1 MTTFKEIQA
10 YYNALKVAFQ
20 SKQESNTFNSDR
32 SHNATIFRFMLDNS
46 KAIKMYCGEL
56 SVFRQGFYDYVEKN
70 AEQGDGV
77 KIMDA
82 MSESLR
88 TFLAKDDTHLT
99 IIVEN
104 YTPELLKDVVVDE
117 FAEAVKRGQVE
128 LRQLGDDLS
137 FKKVLNH
144 FTVTDSK
151 IVRAEQSK
159 EEHSAVCT
167 MHDDVYYQMIDRSF
181 DKLYLLSNQYKNL

>member
-10 YYNALKVAFQ
+10 YYDALKVAFQ
-20 SKQESNTFNSDR
+20 SKQESNTFNNDR
-32 SHNATIFRFMLDNS
+32 SHNATVLRFMLDHS

-56 SVFRQGFYDYVEKN
+56 SVFRKGFYDHVEKN
-70 AEQGDGV
+70 AEQGDGEL
-77 KIMDA
+77 IMNEMDK
-82 MSESLR
+82 SLR
-88 TFLAKDDTHLT
+88 NFLSKDDTHLT

-167 MHDDVYYQMIDRSF
+167 MHDDAYYQMIDSF
-181 DKLYLLSNQYKNL
+181 FSKLYLLSSAV

>member
-10 YYNALKVAFQ
+10 YYNALNEAFQ
-20 SKQESNTFNSDR
+20 SQKESNTFNSDR

-167 MHDDVYYQMIDRSF
+167 MHDDAYYQMIDRSF

>member
-1 MTTFKEIQA
+1 MITYKDIQA
-10 YYNALKVAFQ
+10 YYNALKDAFQ
-20 SKQESNTFNSDR
+20 SQQESNTFNSDR

>member
-10 YYNALKVAFQ
+10 YYNALNVAFQ
-20 SKQESNTFNSDR
+20 SKQESNTFNNDR

-56 SVFRQGFYDYVEKN
+56 SVFRKGFYDHVEKN
-70 AEQGDGV
+70 AEQGEGV

-104 YTPELLKDVVVDE
+104 YTPGLLKDVVVDE
-117 FAEAVKRGQVE
+117 FAEAVKNGQVE

-167 MHDDVYYQMIDRSF
+167 MHDDTYYQMIDSF
-181 DKLYLLSNQYKNL
+181 FSKLYLLSSAV

>member
-10 YYNALKVAFQ
+10 YYDALKVAFQ
-20 SKQESNTFNSDR
+20 SKQESNTFNNDR
-32 SHNATIFRFMLDNS
+32 SHNATVLRFMLDNS

-117 FAEAVKRGQVE
+117 FAEAVKNGQVE

>member
-1 MTTFKEIQA
+1 MITYKDIQA
-10 YYNALKVAFQ
+10 YYDALNETFQ
-20 SKQESNTFNSDR
+20 SQKESNTFNNDR
-32 SHNATIFRFMLDNS
+32 SHNATVLRFMLDHS

-56 SVFRQGFYDYVEKN
+56 SVFRQGFYDHVKRN
-70 AEQGDGV
+70 AEKGEGV
-77 KIMDA
+77 KIMNA

-104 YTPELLKDVVVDE
+104 YTTELLKDVVVDE
-117 FAEAVKRGQVE
+117 FAEAVKNGQVE
-128 LRQLGDDLS
+128 LRKLGDDLT

-167 MHDDVYYQMIDRSF
+167 MHDDAYYQMIDRSF
-181 DKLYLLSNQYKNL
+181 DKLYLLSN

>member
-20 SKQESNTFNSDR
+20 SKQESNTFNNDR
-32 SHNATIFRFMLDNS
+32 SHNATVLRFMLDHS

-77 KIMDA
+77 EIMDA

-167 MHDDVYYQMIDRSF
+167 MHDDAYYQMIDKSF
-181 DKLYLLSNQYKNL
+181 NKLYLLSNQYKNL

>member
-10 YYNALKVAFQ
+10 YYDALKVAFQ
-20 SKQESNTFNSDR
+20 SKQESNTFNNDR
-32 SHNATIFRFMLDNS
+32 SHNATVLRFMLDNS

-70 AEQGDGV
+70 AEQGDGEL
-77 KIMDA
+77 IMNEMDK
-82 MSESLR
+82 SLR
-88 TFLAKDDTHLT
+88 NFLSKDDTHLT

-117 FAEAVKRGQVE
+117 FAEAVKNGQVE

-167 MHDDVYYQMIDRSF
+167 MHDDAYYQMIDKSF
-181 DKLYLLSNQYKNL
+181 NKLYLLSSAV

>member
-1 MTTFKEIQA
+1 MTTLKEIQA
-10 YYNALKVAFQ
+10 YYNALKDAFL
-20 SKQESNTFNSDR
+20 SKQESNTFNNDR
-32 SHNATIFRFMLDNS
+32 SHNATVLRFMLDHS

-56 SVFRQGFYDYVEKN
+56 SVFRQGFYDHVEKN
-70 AEQGDGV
+70 AEQGEGV

-117 FAEAVKRGQVE
+117 FAEAVKNGQVE

-167 MHDDVYYQMIDRSF
+167 MHDDAYYQMIDKSF
-181 DKLYLLSNQYKNL
+181 NKLYLLSNQYKNL

>member
-20 SKQESNTFNSDR
+20 SKQESNTFNNDR
-32 SHNATIFRFMLDNS
+32 SHNATVLRFMLDHS

-77 KIMDA
+77 EIMDA
-82 MSESLR
+82 MGESLR

-167 MHDDVYYQMIDRSF
+167 MHDDAYYQMIDRSF

>member
-77 KIMDA
+77 EIMDA

-117 FAEAVKRGQVE
+117 FAEAVKNGQVE

-167 MHDDVYYQMIDRSF
+167 MHDDAYYQMIDRSF